1 MVKINLTR
9 KKLVAIAALAL
20 GVLGSAAVPASA
32 NAASTRTQVAPSS
45 SSDLY
50 FCDYDIGANNIAL
63 WNFPGGSGRSG
74 NTVNVRIG
82 AAGLAFNSIPW
93 ISSGTVNGQR
103 WIYGV
108 ALVPN
113 ASIGGAGG
121 GSEYIYG
128 WVGRNYLNIA
138 ECGTDWF
145 VNSNGQITNTSYGD
159 PFSSEPSEVSASYQ
173 GQTWVYGVDP
183 YASNAA
189 GWVGSSWLTLS
200 SCNSSGCFYTIK
212 ASNTHE
218 WYLPG
223 GAAGP

>member
-1 MVKINLTR
+1 MVKISLTR
-9 KKLVAIAALAL
+9 KVVAIAALAL
-20 GVLGSAAVPASA
+20 GVAGSAAVPAAA

-45 SSDLY
+45 SADLY

-63 WNFPGGSGRSG
+63 WNWPGGSGRSG

-93 ISSGTVNGQR
+93 ISSGTISGQR
-103 WIYGV
+103 WIYGE
-108 ALVPN
+108 ALIPN
-113 ASIGGAGG
+113 AESGG
-121 GSEYIYG
+121 GIEYVFG
-128 WVGRNYLNIA
+128 WVGRNYLDLN
-138 ECGTDWF
+138 ECGTDSF
-145 VNSNGQITNTSYGD
+145 VTSNGQITNTSYGD

-200 SCNSSGCFYTIK
+200 SCNSSGCFYTIN

>member
-1 MVKINLTR
+1 MVKISLTR
-9 KKLVAIAALAL
+9 KVVAIAALAL
-20 GVLGSAAVPASA
+20 GVAGSAAVPAAA

-45 SSDLY
+45 SSELY

-63 WNFPGGSGRSG
+63 WNWPGGSGRSG

-82 AAGLAFNSIPW
+82 AAGLAFNAIPW
-93 ISSGTVNGQR
+93 ISSGTISGQR
-103 WIYGV
+103 WIYGE
-108 ALVPN
+108 ALIPN
-113 ASIGGAGG
+113 AESGG
-121 GSEYIYG
+121 GIEYVFG
-128 WVGRNYLNIA
+128 WVGRNYLDLN
-138 ECGTDWF
+138 ECGTDSF
-145 VNSNGQITNTSYGD
+145 VTSNGQITNTSYGD

-183 YASNAA
+183 YATNAA

>member
-1 MVKINLTR
+1 MVKISLTR
-9 KKLVAIAALAL
+9 KVVAIAALAL
-20 GVLGSAAVPASA
+20 GVAGSAAVRAA
-32 NAASTRTQVAPSS
+32 GNAASTRTQVAPSS
-45 SSDLY
+45 SADLY

-63 WNFPGGSGRSG
+63 WNWPGGSGRSG

-93 ISSGTVNGQR
+93 ISSGTISGQR
-103 WIYGV
+103 WIYGE
-108 ALVPN
+108 ALIPN
-113 ASIGGAGG
+113 AESGG
-121 GSEYIYG
+121 GIEYVFG
-128 WVGRNYLNIA
+128 WVGRNYLDLN
-138 ECGTDWF
+138 ECGTDSF
-145 VNSNGQITNTSYGD
+145 VTSNGQITNTSYGD

-183 YASNAA
+183 YATNAA